1 MNKKQREFRKQYRVP
16 LSPIMPRK
24 YDAKQRE
31 ELKEFEKKILSSVDK
46 EEFIGKEP
54 GE

>member
-1 MNKKQREFRKQYRVP
+1 MNKKQKEFRKQYRVS
-16 LSPIMPRK
+16 LNSIMPSG
-24 YDAKQRE
+24 YNAKQRN

>member
-16 LSPIMPRK
+16 LNSLK
-24 YDAKQRE
+24 SKAYNALQRN
-31 ELKEFEKKILSSVDK
+31 ELKEFEKRILSSDGK
-46 EEFIGKEP
+46 EKFIGKEP